1 MTEPLPHGV
10 YESVLTPPFSRRV
23 AATNGEAHYSTPDT
37 SDLPIILSR
46 HIQQSLQAHLTGKTA
61 AEQLAITQFFLRTL
75 GDDHQ
80 VVDTQILQAI
90 TAHGNRLPNRPSHP
104 LTAGALLTNARDEPN
119 LGNEL
124 SLEMETAD
132 RVDLLCAFVKFS
144 GVRVI
149 DNQLEAMRRRGVP
162 LRVLTT
168 TYMGATDRRALDIL
182 VRDFGAEVRVKYEI
196 SSTRLHAKAWL
207 FHRLSGFNTAYIGSS
222 NLSKPALVDGLEW
235 NVRLAEATNSK
246 EIAKFSKVFDSY
258 WSSQDFEEYDPDR
271 DADRLDAALSSAGGF
286 SRREHS
292 VHPKTAPDNESPFS
306 APPSP
311 PTPSKATEQSS
322 PSDAPGGRP
331 DESSPDLDL
340 RLVPAPAQSVVRF
353 TPYPHQRWMLEA
365 LEVERLVFNR
375 HRNLIVAATG
385 TGKTV
390 VAALDYRRL
399 CEASEY
405 YPTILFIAHRKEILT
420 QALATYRSVLDN
432 PSFGELFVDG
442 EKPVRGTHVFA
453 SIQSLS
459 RGAGTDLARSWDVI
473 VIDEFHHAQAATYQ
487 QFMQDYEATELLGL
501 TATPERAD
509 GVDVSKFFGGRT
521 AVELRLWDAL
531 NQDLL
536 CPFHYYGISD
546 ETDLTDVKW
555 TSAGYDT
562 GQLSNLYTG
571 NDARAALIYRALEDK
586 VLNSR
591 LMRALGFCVTIEH
604 SEYMAR
610 WFNERGIPATSIS
623 AHTPRDERERSI
635 ANLKSGR
642 INCIFTVDVFNEG
655 IDIPEVDVV
664 LMLRPTNS
672 STVYIQQLGR
682 GLRRSPG
689 KSVLTVLDFVG
700 HHRADFDVSGRYVLM
715 TGKSRKE
722 LARDLEIGFPTLPGA
737 SRIVLDEIAHKEVLD
752 SVRRAAQNSR
762 LPALIEDVRSVGVEK
777 KLAAF
782 LKASGRTLDEV
793 YRPDRSWHTLLL
805 KAKGEPPASKDEY
818 SLLKRLH
825 RLRTVDDLDRIEN
838 YTRVSTTIRNGEP
851 VDSNDPWAWMLID
864 FMFPKKKFAS
874 FAEAVELLSRYPSVL
889 DEIPELMEA
898 AKNYIE
904 MLPIPLGRGL
914 EALPLR
920 SHARYQREELLSGL
934 KWTSLERRPGTHR
947 EGVLWSPEVQTDL
960 FLINLH
966 KDEKDFKESTMYRD
980 VPVTKDLFDWESQST
995 TRQSSP
1001 TGRRYITHREN
1012 GTNILLAVRNAP
1024 DDEVGTAPFLLL
1036 GTAQLES
1043 YQDEKPIR
1051 FRWRLDRSMPADVL
1065 AQASVVE
1072 G

>member
-1 MTEPLPHGV
+1 MTEPLPLGV
-10 YESVLTPPFSRRV
+10 YESVLTSPFSQRIT
-23 AATNGEAHYSTPDT
+23 ATDGEAHYSTPDD
-37 SDLPIILSR
+37 SDLPLILSR
-46 HIQQSLQAHLTGKTA
+46 HIQQIVQGHLAGKTA
-61 AEQLAITQFFLRTL
+61 AEQLEITRLLLQSF
-75 GDDHQ
+75 DDEHQ
-80 VVDTQILQAI
+80 VTNAQLLHAI
-90 TAHGNRLPNRPSHP
+90 TAHGNRLPNRPSHSF
-104 LTAGALLTNARDEPN
+104 TAGALLTNARDEPN

-132 RVDLLCAFVKFS
+132 SVDLLCAFVKFS

-149 DNQLEAMRRRGVP
+149 ENQLGALRRRGVP
-162 LRVLTT
+162 LRVITT

-182 VRDFGAEVRVKYEI
+182 VRDFGAEIRIKYEI

-207 FHRLSGFNTAYIGSS
+207 FHRLTGFNTAYIGSS

-235 NVRLAEATNSK
+235 NVRLAEATSSK
-246 EIAKFSKVFDSY
+246 EIAKFTKVFDSY
-258 WSSQDFEEYDPDR
+258 WSSQEFEEYDPDR
-271 DADRLDAALSSAGGF
+271 DADRLDAALDSAGGF

-292 VHPKTAPDNESPFS
+292 AHPTVEPNSQELVSETPVPPMPHEAAEQSPLKEATVSQLNEPYPGVDRRLAPD
-306 APPSP
+306 
-311 PTPSKATEQSS
+311 
-322 PSDAPGGRP
+322 
-331 DESSPDLDL
+331 
-340 RLVPAPAQSVVRF
+340 PAPAVVHF
-353 TPYPHQRWMLEA
+353 TPYPHQRRMLEA

-375 HRNLIVAATG
+375 HLNLIVAATG

-390 VAALDYRRL
+390 VAALDYHRL
-399 CEASEY
+399 CEASGHQ
-405 YPTILFIAHRKEILT
+405 PTLLFVAHRKEILT
-420 QALATYRSVLDN
+420 QALATYRSVLDD
-432 PSFGELFVDG
+432 PSFGELFVGG
-442 EKPVRGTHVFA
+442 EKPVRGTHIFA

-459 RGAGTDLARSWDVI
+459 RGADLHLDQVWDVI
-473 VIDEFHHAQAATYQ
+473 VVDEFHHAEAATYQ
-487 QFMQDYEATELLGL
+487 RFMQNYEATELLGL

-555 TSAGYDT
+555 TSSGYDAT
-562 GQLSNLYTG
+562 QLSNLYTG
-571 NDARAALIYRALEDK
+571 SDARAVLIYRALSEK
-586 VLNSR
+586 VLDPRS
-591 LMRALGFCVTIEH
+591 MRALGFCVTIAH

-610 WFNERGIPATSIS
+610 WFNDHDIPAMSIS
-623 AHTPRDERERSI
+623 ADTPRDERERGI
-635 ANLKSGR
+635 ADLKSGR

-655 IDIPEVDVV
+655 VDIPEVDVV

-682 GLRRSPG
+682 GLRRSPA
-689 KSVLTVLDFVG
+689 KAVLTVLDFVG
-700 HHRADFDVSGRYVLM
+700 HHRADFDVSGRYMLM
-715 TGKSRKE
+715 TGQSRKE
-722 LARDLEIGFPTLPGA
+722 LTRDLEIGYPTLPGA

-762 LPALIEDVRSVGVEK
+762 MPALVADVRSVGVEK

-782 LKASGRTLDEV
+782 LEASGRTLDEV
-793 YRPDRSWHTLLL
+793 YRSDRSWHTVLL
-805 KAKGEPPASKDEY
+805 KAKGEPPASKNEH

-838 YTRVSTTIRNGEP
+838 YARVATTIRNGDLI
-851 VDSNDPWAWMLID
+851 DSNDPWARMLID
-864 FMFPKKKFAS
+864 FMFPKDKFTS
-874 FAEAVELLSRYPSVL
+874 FADAAELMSRYPSVL

-898 AKNYIE
+898 ASNNIE

-914 EALPLR
+914 ETLPLR

-934 KWTSLERRPGTHR
+934 QWTSMDRRPGTHR
-947 EGVLWSPEVQTDL
+947 EGVLWSPAVQTDL

-966 KDEKDFKESTMYRD
+966 KDEKTFTESTMYRD
-980 VPVTKDLFDWESQST
+980 IPVTKDLFDWESQST
-995 TRQSSP
+995 TRQASP
-1001 TGRRYITHREN
+1001 TGKRYITHREN

-1051 FRWRLDRSMPADVL
+1051 FRWRLDRSMPAEVL
-1065 AQASVVE
+1065 AQASVI
-1072 G
+1072 GG

>member
-1 MTEPLPHGV
+1 MTEPLPLGV
-10 YESVLTPPFSRRV
+10 YESVLTPPFSRRIT
-23 AATNGEAHYSTPDT
+23 ATNGEAHYSTPDD
-37 SDLPIILSR
+37 SDLPLILSR
-46 HIQQSLQAHLTGKTA
+46 HIQQTLQDHLTGKTA
-61 AEQLAITQFFLRTL
+61 KEQLEIAQLFLRSL
-75 GDDHQ
+75 GDEHQ
-80 VVDTQILQAI
+80 VVDAKLLHAI
-90 TAHGNRLPNRPSHP
+90 TAHGNRLPNRPSHS
-104 LTAGALLTNARDEPN
+104 LSAGALLTNARDEPN

-132 RVDLLCAFVKFS
+132 SVDLLCAFVKFS

-149 DNQLEAMRRRGVP
+149 DNQLDNLRRREVP
-162 LRVLTT
+162 LRVITT

-182 VRDFGAEVRVKYEI
+182 VRDFGAEVRIKYEI

-235 NVRLAEATNSK
+235 NVRLTEATSTK
-246 EIAKFSKVFDSY
+246 EIAKFTKVFDSY
-258 WSSQDFEEYDPDR
+258 WSSQEFEEYDPDR
-271 DADRLDAALSSAGGF
+271 DADRLDAALGSAGGF

-292 VHPKTAPDNESPFS
+292 AYPTAAPQSQSDSPD
-306 APPSP
+306 
-311 PTPSKATEQSS
+311 SS
-322 PSDAPGGRP
+322 PSPMPHEANEQASPNEATVDHVEEPTP
-331 DESSPDLDL
+331 DVDL
-340 RLVPAPAQSVVRF
+340 RLVPAPASPVVQF
-353 TPYPHQRWMLEA
+353 TPYPHQRRMLEA

-375 HRNLIVAATG
+375 HRNLIIAATG

-390 VAALDYRRL
+390 VAALDYQRL
-399 CEASEY
+399 CESSGHQ
-405 YPTILFIAHRKEILT
+405 PTLLFVAHRKEILT
-420 QALATYRSVLDN
+420 QALLTYRSVLNDT
-432 PSFGELFVDG
+432 SFGELFVGG
-442 EKPVRGTHVFA
+442 EKPTRGTHVFA

-459 RGAGTDLARSWDVI
+459 RGKDLRLAQTWDVI
-473 VIDEFHHAQAATYQ
+473 VVDEFHHAEAATYQ
-487 QFMQDYEATELLGL
+487 RFMQNYEATELLGL

-546 ETDLTDVKW
+546 ETDLTDIRW
-555 TSAGYDT
+555 TSSGYDVT
-562 GQLSNLYTG
+562 QLSNLYTG
-571 NDARAALIYRALEDK
+571 NDARAMLIYRALEEK
-586 VLNSR
+586 VLDPRS
-591 LMRALGFCVTIEH
+591 MRALGFCATIEH
-604 SEYMAR
+604 SEYMAQ
-610 WFNERGIPATSIS
+610 WFNDHGIPTISISSNTPREKRERGIA
-623 AHTPRDERERSI
+623 D
-635 ANLKSGR
+635 LKSGR

-655 IDIPEVDVV
+655 VDIPEVDVV

-682 GLRRSPG
+682 GLRRSPA

-700 HHRADFDVSGRYVLM
+700 HHRADFDVSGRYMLM

-722 LARDLEIGFPTLPGA
+722 LARDLKVGYPTLPGA

-752 SVRRAAQNSR
+752 SVQRAAMNSR
-762 LPALIEDVRSVGVEK
+762 MTALVADVRSVGVEK
-777 KLAAF
+777 KLASF
-782 LKASGRTLDEV
+782 LEASGRTLDEV
-793 YRPDRSWHTLLL
+793 YRSDRSWHTVLL
-805 KAKGEPPASKDEY
+805 KAKGEPAASKDEH

-838 YTRVSTTIRNGEP
+838 YTRVATSIRSG
-851 VDSNDPWAWMLID
+851 DSVNSDDVWARMLID
-864 FMFPKKKFAS
+864 FMFPKDKFAN
-874 FAEAVELLSRYPSVL
+874 FADAVELLSRYPSVL
-889 DEIPELMEA
+889 EEIPELMEA
-898 AKNYIE
+898 ASNNIE

-934 KWTSLERRPGTHR
+934 RWTSMDRRPGTHR
-947 EGVLWSPEVQTDL
+947 EGVLWAPEVQSDL

-966 KDEKDFKESTMYRD
+966 KDEKTFTESTMYRD
-980 VPVTKDLFDWESQST
+980 IPVTKDLFDWESQST
-995 TRQSSP
+995 TRQASP
-1001 TGRRYITHREN
+1001 TGKRYITHRET

-1065 AQASVVE
+1065 AQASVI
-1072 G
+1072 GA